1 MGVGRLPAHACS
13 NSEKKFMSYNLKG
26 LTGLVVS
33 DHDSNRR
40 MLFNILKVL
49 GIKEPQIAQDVVS
62 GFRMF
67 REAKFDF
74 VLSEIKDGRN
84 DVVALADFI
93 RKDERSP
100 NPMAPIISTVG
111 PATKHYVEAA
121 RNAGVNEMIMAPYT
135 VSDIGQMIAY
145 VMTEASKRPQV
156 KTAKYTGPDRR
167 RAQNPAYL
175 GPFRREGDELLRQSV
190 ERAQSMQAA
199 AQQAAA
205 PPKQPEWVSESESQ
219 DLTKMLLENYLKH
232 HEIVFSKL
240 KFAQEATKHSL
251 DHIRKAYEDVQNSGN
266 VQEFKN
272 FDKMWEDI
280 IQMFVQGGLSED
292 EIFKIENIITTIP
305 PRHQT
310 ALQRADRQGSGLR
323 QAGRI
328 HERRR
333 LQKGQEQGRRASG
346 PAQYHVRHE
355 QGGLPA
361 SHHHGYREKTLR
373 IYRDGRAGPAAPGQA
388 RAAEGAKNLQIRLA
402 RQPDY
407 LTARYRFCAFPL
419 FSRLFPRSCP
429 PGYPQYFTTV
439 LFHRCRKL
447 SAFGKGESYPPL
459 TSRI

>member
-100 NPMAPIISTVG
+100 NPMTPIISTVG

-145 VMTEASKRPQV
+145 VMTEASKRQQI

-167 RAQNPAYL
+167 RAQNPAFT

-190 ERAQSMQAA
+190 ERVQSMQAQAQAQA
-199 AQQAAA
+199 AQQAA
-205 PPKQPEWVSESESQ
+205 PPKQPEWVSDGESQ

-251 DHIRKAYEDVQNSGN
+251 DHIRQTYESAQSSGDSGN
-266 VQEFKN
+266 VLEFKN
-272 FDKMWEDI
+272 FDKMWEEI
-280 IQMFVQGGLSED
+280 IHMFVQGGLTED

-305 PRHQT
+305 PDIKEHYNELT
-310 ALQRADRQGSGLR
+310 AKDKDFVKLVESMNVAAYKKAKSKVAELQAQPNIMSGMSKADYQ
-323 QAGRI
+323 QAI
-328 HERRR
+328 ITET
-333 LQKGQEQGRRASG
+333 
-346 PAQYHVRHE
+346 
-355 QGGLPA
+355 
-361 SHHHGYREKTLR
+361 EKKR
-373 IYRDGRAGPAAPGQA
+373 SESAGAATQMPAAP
-388 RAAEGAKNLQIRLA
+388 AKPEPPKEQKILRYDSHGNLI
-402 RQPDY
+402 
-407 LTARYRFCAFPL
+407 T
-419 FSRLFPRSCP
+419 
-429 PGYPQYFTTV
+429 
-439 LFHRCRKL
+439 
-447 SAFGKGESYPPL
+447 
-459 TSRI
+459 

>member
-1 MGVGRLPAHACS
+1 
-13 NSEKKFMSYNLKG
+13 MSYNLKG

-40 MLFNILKVL
+40 MLSNILKVL
-49 GIKEPQIAQDVVS
+49 GVKDPQIAQDVVT
-62 GFRMF
+62 GFRIF
-67 REAKFDF
+67 REGKFDF

-100 NPMAPIISTVG
+100 NPMTPIISTVG

-145 VMTEASKRPQV
+145 VMTEASKRQQI

-167 RAQNPAYL
+167 RAQNPSYT

-205 PPKQPEWVSESESQ
+205 PPKQTEWVSEGESQ

-240 KFAQEATKHSL
+240 KFAQEATKQSL
-251 DHIRKAYEDVQNSGN
+251 DHIRQTYESAQSGDAGN
-266 VQEFKN
+266 VLEFKN
-272 FDKMWEDI
+272 FDKMWEEI
-280 IQMFVQGGLSED
+280 IHMFVQGGLSED

-305 PRHQT
+305 PDIKEHYN
-310 ALQRADRQGSGLR
+310 
-323 QAGRI
+323 
-328 HERRR
+328 E
-333 LQKGQEQGRRASG
+333 
-346 PAQYHVRHE
+346 
-355 QGGLPA
+355 
-361 SHHHGYREKTLR
+361 
-373 IYRDGRAGPAAPGQA
+373 
-388 RAAEGAKNLQIRLA
+388 
-402 RQPDY
+402 
-407 LTARYRFCAFPL
+407 LTAKDKDFVKLVESMNVAAYKKAKSKVAELQAQPNIMSGMSKADYQQAIATDTEKKRSESSGAGAQAPPPPAKPEPPKEQKTFKYD
-419 FSRLFPRSCP
+419 SRGNLI
-429 PGYPQYFTTV
+429 T
-439 LFHRCRKL
+439 
-447 SAFGKGESYPPL
+447 
-459 TSRI
+459 

>member
-305 PRHQT
+305 PDIKQHYNELT
-310 ALQRADRQGSGLR
+310 AKDQDFVKLVESMNVAAYKKAKSKVAELQAQPNIMSGMSKADYQ
-323 QAGRI
+323 QAI
-328 HERRR
+328 IMDT
-333 LQKGQEQGRRASG
+333 
-346 PAQYHVRHE
+346 
-355 QGGLPA
+355 
-361 SHHHGYREKTLR
+361 EKKRSEST
-373 IYRDGRAGPAAPGQA
+373 GTGGQA
-388 RAAEGAKNLQIRLA
+388 PPPPAKPEPPKEQKTFKYDSRGNLI
-402 RQPDY
+402 
-407 LTARYRFCAFPL
+407 T
-419 FSRLFPRSCP
+419 
-429 PGYPQYFTTV
+429 
-439 LFHRCRKL
+439 
-447 SAFGKGESYPPL
+447 
-459 TSRI
+459 

>member
-1 MGVGRLPAHACS
+1 
-13 NSEKKFMSYNLKG
+13 MSYNLKG

-145 VMTEASKRPQV
+145 VMTEASKRQQV

-167 RAQNPAYL
+167 RAQNPAYV
-175 GPFRREGDELLRQSV
+175 GPFRRQEDELLRQSV
-190 ERAQSMQAA
+190 ERVQAMQAA
-199 AQQAAA
+199 AQQAAS
-205 PPKQPEWVSESESQ
+205 PPKQPEWVSEGESQ

-240 KFAQEATKHSL
+240 KFAQEATKQSL
-251 DHIRKAYEDVQNSGN
+251 DHIRQTYESAQSGGESGN
-266 VQEFKN
+266 VLEFKN
-272 FDKMWEDI
+272 FDKMWEEI
-280 IQMFVQGGLSED
+280 IHMFIQGGLSED

-305 PRHQT
+305 PDIKEHYN
-310 ALQRADRQGSGLR
+310 
-323 QAGRI
+323 
-328 HERRR
+328 E
-333 LQKGQEQGRRASG
+333 
-346 PAQYHVRHE
+346 
-355 QGGLPA
+355 
-361 SHHHGYREKTLR
+361 
-373 IYRDGRAGPAAPGQA
+373 
-388 RAAEGAKNLQIRLA
+388 
-402 RQPDY
+402 
-407 LTARYRFCAFPL
+407 LTAKDKDFVKLVESMNVAAYKKAKSKVAELQAQPNIMSGMSKADYQQAIVKDTEKKRTESSDTGTQAPSPPAKPEPPKEQKTFKYD
-419 FSRLFPRSCP
+419 SRGNLI
-429 PGYPQYFTTV
+429 T
-439 LFHRCRKL
+439 
-447 SAFGKGESYPPL
+447 
-459 TSRI
+459 